1 MTKEAG
7 DCMRGSGR
15 ITWAAGAV
23 ALALAVTA
31 CGGEG
36 QNQGSA
42 EGGTFRFGLTE
53 PASIDPGLAS
63 ETTGLIVS
71 EVVFTGLYRV
81 TPKGEMEPRLATA
94 ASTNKDCT
102 QWKFSVKSGTKFT
115 NGEPVDAAA
124 FVRGWN
130 RSVNPELASDVSYH
144 LDGIVGYDKVRSGK
158 AKRLSGLTAPDAT
171 SLRVDLTNSD
181 CEFDK
186 KTAHTVF
193 SPIPKVAEADGYK
206 KFADQPI
213 GNGPFKMAGKWD
225 HNKKISLVRN
235 DGYGL
240 KKAKIGRV
248 DITLLN
254 DQSMFD
260 LEYQGFQTGLFDY
273 AHIPPGQLRS
283 AEAKFKASGKWLTQ
297 DVNGMNYLLPIT
309 DQGPLKSRDARLA
322 VSYAIDRKAITEGLY
337 KGYQRP
343 ASSIV
348 PPALPKSY
356 QDKLCASCLKPD
368 AKKAKAHAK
377 AAGLK
382 PGDEL
387 SIVFNTGVG
396 HDQWIQAV
404 AKQLEDTLGLKV
416 KLQGK
421 SFREGL
427 EAEQS
432 ADATGLFRYSWG
444 ADYPTPDNY
453 LYPLLHSGSIAKDE
467 NGEVKGDNRSRY
479 HNPAFDKLVDR
490 ARATK
495 DEKRRTAI
503 YKQAEKIAMDDMA
516 LIPTFHRSE
525 YRLVAKD
532 KFNGLDALSFG
543 ETPYLEGI
551 SLK

>member
-1 MTKEAG
+1 
-7 DCMRGSGR
+7 MRGVGR
-15 ITWAAGAV
+15 IRWAAGVA
-23 ALALAVTA
+23 ALAMAATA
-31 CGGEG
+31 CGGES
-36 QNQGSA
+36 QSQGSA
-42 EGGTFRFGLTE
+42 DGGTFRFGLTE
-53 PASIDPGLAS
+53 PVSIDPGLAS

-71 EVVFTGLYRV
+71 EVLFTGLYRV
-81 TPKGEMEPRLATA
+81 NHKGEMEPRLATEA
-94 ASTNKDCT
+94 TTNDDCT

-130 RSVNPELASDVSYH
+130 RSVSPELASDVSYH
-144 LDGIVGYDKVRSGK
+144 LDGIVGYEKVRSGK
-158 AKRLSGLTAPDAT
+158 AKQLSGLSAPDAT
-171 SLRVDLTNSD
+171 SLQVKLSASD

-193 SPIPKVAEADGYK
+193 SPIPKAAGTGGNK
-206 KFADQPI
+206 KFADLPI

-225 HNKKISLVRN
+225 HNKKISMVRN

-240 KKAKIGRV
+240 KKAKIGGV

-273 AHIPPGQLRS
+273 AHVPPGQLRA
-283 AEAKFKASGKWLTQ
+283 AEAKFKPAGKWLTQ

-322 VSYAIDRKAITEGLY
+322 ISYAIDRKAITKGLY

-343 ASSIV
+343 ASSII

-356 QDKLCASCLKPD
+356 QDGLCASCLKPD
-368 AKKAKAHAK
+368 AKKAKEHAK

-382 PGDEL
+382 PGTEL

-404 AKQLEDTLGLKV
+404 GKQLEDTLGLKV
-416 KLQGK
+416 KLRGK

-453 LYPLLHSGSIAKDE
+453 LYPLLHSGSIAKDKS
-467 NGEVKGDNRSRY
+467 GEVMGDNRSRY
-479 HNPAFDKLVDR
+479 SNPKFDKLVDK

-495 DEKRRTAI
+495 DEKQRI
-503 YKQAEKIAMDDMA
+503 GLYKQAEKVAMDDMA
-516 LIPTFHRSE
+516 LIPTFHRTE
-525 YRLVAKD
+525 YRLAAKD
-532 KFNGLDALSFG
+532 KFNGLDVLSFG
-543 ETPYLEGI
+543 ESPVLEEL